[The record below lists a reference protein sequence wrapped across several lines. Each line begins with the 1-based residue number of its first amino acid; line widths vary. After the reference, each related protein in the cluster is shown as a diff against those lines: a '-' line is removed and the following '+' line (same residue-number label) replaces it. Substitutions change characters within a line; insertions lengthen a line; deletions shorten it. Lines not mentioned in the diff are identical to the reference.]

1 MTRARSRP
9 LADSCAMTTS
19 APVLSRSAMPSRR
32 GLTGRQRRNLIAGY
46 AFLIPNLLGVL
57 AFSLFPIAT
66 TVYLTFTT
74 WDLAARPQFNGLRN
88 FVLMAEDALFWK
100 TLGNTVYYTFGAV
113 PIAVFLAFWLALL
126 LDRKMRGVLS
136 FRVIYFLPH
145 VTLTVAASIIW
156 AWIFQPE
163 FGLINYTLSKLNID
177 GPYWLTDSRWA
188 MPSIIV
194 MSNWKGVGYAMLIF
208 LAGLQGIP
216 AELLDAATVDGA
228 NGWRR
233 LRYVKIPL
241 LTPTIFFILTTSF
254 IGAFQAFDQFMI
266 MTRGGPAF
274 STTPL
279 VLYIYQNGFAY
290 FKMGYATSM
299 ATILFLCILAI
310 TLFQWSMARRWV
322 YGFDM
327 DN

>member
-1 MTRARSRP
+1 MTA
-9 LADSCAMTTS
+9 S
-19 APVLSRSAMPSRR
+19 APTLPQGTVSTRGGGSGRR
-32 GLTGRQRRNLIAGY
+32 RRNIIAGY
-46 AFLIPNLLGVL
+46 AFLLPNLLGVL

-66 TVYLTFTT
+66 TIYLTFHEWNLSETP
-74 WDLAARPQFNGLRN
+74 AFNGLQN
-88 FVLMAEDALFWK
+88 FVLMAQDSLFWK
-100 TLGNTVYYTFGAV
+100 TLGNTFYYTFVAV
-113 PIAVFLAFWLALL
+113 PVAVFLAFWLALL

-156 AWIFQPE
+156 AWIFQAE
-163 FGLINYTLSKLNID
+163 FGLINWALSKINVD

-188 MPSIIV
+188 MISIII
-194 MSNWKGVGYAMLIF
+194 MSNWKGIGYAMLIF

-216 AELLDAATVDGA
+216 SELLDAATVDGA

-233 LRYVKIPL
+233 LRHVKVPL

-266 MTRGGPAF
+266 MTQGGPAF
-274 STTPL
+274 ATTPL
-279 VLYIYQNGFAY
+279 VLYIYRNGFAY

-310 TLFQWSMARRWV
+310 TLFQWSVAKRWV

>member
-1 MTRARSRP
+1 MA
-9 LADSCAMTTS
+9 AS
-19 APVLSRSAMPSRR
+19 APAFPQAPAASRGGM
-32 GLTGRQRRNLIAGY
+32 TGRRRRNLIAGY

-66 TVYLTFTT
+66 TIYLTFHEWNLSDT
-74 WDLAARPQFNGLRN
+74 PVFNGVQN
-88 FVLMAEDALFWK
+88 FILMAGDSLFWK
-100 TLGNTVYYTFGAV
+100 TLGNTFYYTFVAV
-113 PIAVFLAFWLALL
+113 PVAVFLAFWLALL

-156 AWIFQPE
+156 AWIFQAE
-163 FGLINYTLSKLNID
+163 FGLINWTLSKINID

-188 MPSIIV
+188 MISIII
-194 MSNWKGVGYAMLIF
+194 MSNWKGIGYAMLIF

-216 AELLDAATVDGA
+216 PELLDAATVDGA
-228 NGWRR
+228 NGWRK
-233 LRYVKIPL
+233 LRHVKVPL

-266 MTRGGPAF
+266 MTNGGPAF
-274 STTPL
+274 ATTPL
-279 VLYIYQNGFAY
+279 VLYIYRNGFAY

-299 ATILFLCILAI
+299 AAILFLCILAI
-310 TLFQWSMARRWV
+310 TLFQWSVARRWV

>member
-1 MTRARSRP
+1 MTA
-9 LADSCAMTTS
+9 S
-19 APVLSRSAMPSRR
+19 APTLPPSSAPSRQ
-32 GLTGRQRRNLIAGY
+32 GMSGRRRRNLIAGY

-57 AFSLFPIAT
+57 TFSLFPIAT
-66 TVYLTFTT
+66 TIYLTFTEWNLSDT
-74 WDLAARPQFNGLRN
+74 PQFNGVRN
-88 FVLMAEDALFWK
+88 FVLMAQDSLFWK
-100 TLGNTVYYTFGAV
+100 TMGNTFYYTFVAV
-113 PIAVFLAFWLALL
+113 PVAVFLAFWLALL

-163 FGLINYTLSKLNID
+163 YGLINYMLSRIGID

-188 MPSIIV
+188 MISIII

-216 AELLDAATVDGA
+216 SELLDAATVDGA
-228 NGWRR
+228 SPWRK
-233 LRYVKIPL
+233 LRHVKVPL

-279 VLYIYQNGFAY
+279 VLYIYQSGFAY

-310 TLFQWSMARRWV
+310 TLFQWSVAKRWV

-327 DN
+327 NG